1 MISFFNIDYEK
12 QALRK
17 AKESLHN
24 AKHRLTE
31 NVQNKQHSD
40 AMVVYSINRVIYLES
55 VVSTLQ
61 GNADG
66 KMDSI
71 ANIDISPNR

>member
-1 MISFFNIDYEK
+1 MSLFTINYEK
-12 QALRK
+12 HALRK
-17 AKESLHN
+17 AKEFLHN
-24 AKHRLTE
+24 AKQKLTE
-31 NVQNKQHSD
+31 EVQNKLRSD
-40 AMVVYSINRVIYLES
+40 AAVIYSTNCVIYLES

-71 ANIDISPNR
+71 ANIVISPNK